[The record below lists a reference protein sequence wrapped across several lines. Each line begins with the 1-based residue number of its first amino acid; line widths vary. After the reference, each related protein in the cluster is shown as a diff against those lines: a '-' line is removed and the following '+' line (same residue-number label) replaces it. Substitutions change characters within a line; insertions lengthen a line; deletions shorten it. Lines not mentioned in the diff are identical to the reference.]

1 MSGFEDAYLVDE
13 SDALSVTSFAD
24 STAYDSGA
32 DTDTDISIVS
42 SISSKRKSD
51 LKKELYLLNEIEAV
65 GRFISY
71 LLTNHY

>member
-13 SDALSVTSFAD
+13 SDTLSVASFAD
-24 STAYDSGA
+24 STLYDSGA

-71 LLTNHY
+71 LRIF

>member
-13 SDALSVTSFAD
+13 SDALSVASFAD
-24 STAYDSGA
+24 STVYDSGA

-51 LKKELYLLNEIEAV
+51 LKKELYLFNEIEAV

-71 LLTNHY
+71 LTIF

>member
-13 SDALSVTSFAD
+13 SDALSVASFAD
-24 STAYDSGA
+24 STVYDSGA

-51 LKKELYLLNEIEAV
+51 LKKELYLSNEIEAV

-71 LLTNHY
+71 LRIF

>member
-13 SDALSVTSFAD
+13 SDALSVASFAD
-24 STAYDSGA
+24 STVYDSGA

-71 LLTNHY
+71 LRIF